1 MRVNAID
8 VEAGLHGERIV
19 IIGAGIGGLAA
30 AMVLSAKGLQVT
42 VLEKEPAPGG
52 KMREIA
58 IGDRRIDAGPTV
70 LTMREVFEGLFE
82 QAGTALS
89 DHLKLEPA
97 SVLARHAWDGGGELD
112 LYADMERSAD
122 AIGSFAGA
130 ANARG
135 YLDFCAEAREIY
147 RVLNRSFI
155 QSQKPSLPELMWR
168 IGPHRIRDL
177 WRINP
182 YQSLWKAVCGR
193 MSDPR
198 LRQLFARYATYCGS
212 SPFLAPATLM
222 LVSHVEQQGV
232 WLVEGGMQ
240 RLAAAMMS
248 AAANCGAAFHF
259 GAEAAEVLLAHGKPA
274 GVRLKTGEHIP
285 ADAIVI
291 NADATAA
298 ASGLLGAALKGR
310 ARPVPGRA
318 RSLSALTWAL
328 VAETAGFK
336 LARHTVFFSQSDYAL
351 EFDAIF
357 RRGVLPA
364 GPTVYVCAQDRDS
377 EGKVRHGGQER
388 LLLVVNAPAC
398 RASRMLSEL
407 EIEECEKTIFATMQR
422 CGLTLQRSSAQTV
435 RTSPA
440 GFAALF
446 PGSNGAIY
454 GRASHGWMASFRR
467 QSARCMIPGLY
478 FSGGSVHPGP
488 GVPMAAMSGRLAA
501 EALLKDFALQK
512 RFHPAAM
519 PGGILTPSAMTG
531 ATD

>member
-1 MRVNAID
+1 LIVL
-8 VEAGLHGERIV
+8 EARLHGERIV

-30 AMVLSAKGLQVT
+30 AMVLAARGLQVT
-42 VLEKEPAPGG
+42 VLEKERAPGG

-58 IGDRRIDAGPTV
+58 IGERRVDAGPTV
-70 LTMREVFEGLFE
+70 LTLREVFDGLFD
-82 QAGTALS
+82 QAGASLS
-89 DHLKLEPA
+89 DDLKLQPA

-112 LYADMERSAD
+112 LYADMERTAD
-122 AIGSFAGA
+122 AIGHFAGA

-135 YLDFCAEAREIY
+135 YREFCLEAGEIH
-147 RVLNRSFI
+147 RVLDRSFI
-155 QSQKPSLPELMWR
+155 KAQKPSLPKLIWR
-168 IGPHRIRDL
+168 IGPHRFHDL

-182 YQSLWKAVCGR
+182 YQNLWSAICGR
-193 MSDPR
+193 ISDPR

-232 WLVEGGMQ
+232 WLIEGGMHL
-240 RLAAAMMS
+240 LARAMVRAATK
-248 AAANCGAAFHF
+248 CGASFRF
-259 GAEAAEVLLAHGKPA
+259 EAEAAEVLLAKGRPS

-285 ADAIVI
+285 ADAVIV
-291 NADATAA
+291 NADAAAA
-298 ASGLLGAALKGR
+298 ASGLLGPALKDR
-310 ARPVPGRA
+310 IRPIPGRA

-328 VAETAGFK
+328 VAGTSGFK
-336 LARHTVFFSQSDYAL
+336 LARHTIFFSRTDYAL

-357 RRGVLPA
+357 RRGVLP
-364 GPTVYVCAQDRDS
+364 GEPTVYVCAQDRDS
-377 EGKVRHGGQER
+377 AGEICQGEQER

-398 RASRMLSEL
+398 RASHTLSES
-407 EIEECEKTIFATMQR
+407 EIEECETRIFALMGR

-435 RTSPA
+435 RTAPA

-454 GRASHGWMASFRR
+454 GRASHGWMASFQR
-467 QSARCMIPGLY
+467 QSARCPIPGLY

-488 GVPMAAMSGRLAA
+488 GVPMAAMSGQLAA
-501 EALLKDFALQK
+501 EALLTDFAFSK
-512 RFHPAAM
+512 RFHPAAT
-519 PGGILTPSAMTG
+519 PGGILTPSAATG